1 MLRTPCVPRPMTLD
15 DDDYVVDMAV
25 LKPGYEIL
33 TVSQYGYG
41 KRTDMEEY
49 RLQSRAGKGIKA
61 GTFTEKTGRLVNMKM
76 VSPDDDIM
84 IIADNG
90 IIIRLRAKEVSKIG
104 RDTQGV
110 RMMKMK
116 NQGNVVCV
124 AVASPEPEIE
134 EDGEETAEA

>member
-1 MLRTPCVPRPMTLD
+1 
-15 DDDYVVDMAV
+15 
-25 LKPGYEIL
+25 
-33 TVSQYGYG
+33 
-41 KRTDMEEY
+41 MEEY